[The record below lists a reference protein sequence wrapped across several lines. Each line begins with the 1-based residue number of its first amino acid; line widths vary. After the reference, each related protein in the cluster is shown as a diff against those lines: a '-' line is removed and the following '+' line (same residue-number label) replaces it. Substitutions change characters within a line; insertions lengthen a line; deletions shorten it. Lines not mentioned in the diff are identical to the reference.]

1 MITVALIDD
10 ETLVANSLA
19 TLIGLEADISV
30 VHVSYS
36 PAEFTQWFAAAGT
49 LPDVVVT
56 DLQLD
61 ARGGRRENAQV
72 ERIDGVEVAR
82 RVLAQ
87 SPSTGV
93 VIVTSHARPVVLRN
107 ALAAG
112 VLGVLPK
119 TASAQDFA
127 AAIRDAHAGR
137 RHIDP
142 DLAAATISAGDSPLT
157 AREAEVLTLTGN
169 GSSIDDIAAA
179 AHLAPGTT
187 RNYISSAIA
196 KTGTAN
202 RFEAFTVA
210 RDRGW
215 I

>member
-36 PAEFTQWFAAAGT
+36 AAEFVQWFAAAGV

-56 DLQLD
+56 DLQL
-61 ARGGRRENAQV
+61 NAHISEDV
-72 ERIDGVEVAR
+72 HVDGMDGIDLAR

-119 TASAQDFA
+119 TASARDFA
-127 AAIRDAHAGR
+127 EAIRDAHDGR

-142 DLAAATISAGDSPLT
+142 DLAAATISAGNSPLT

-196 KTGTAN
+196 KTGAAN
-202 RFEAFTVA
+202 RFEAYTVA